1 MKIFDVFRSKRGSH
15 LDQAIAQVC
24 EDQPD
29 AKSLSASAERVWK
42 RIQAGDGDVAAAK
55 PLQMIQGCAD
65 IRALLPAFYKHE
77 LQPARASIVE
87 DHLREC
93 VSCRSSVH
101 GRGLEADAA
110 GKWQMETPGYGA
122 RWTLPRPFLVAAAA
136 AVLVGLVWAGSS
148 WYFAGLPGARARIAS
163 SDGQIFAVS
172 AKNIR
177 MLKPGDEVDSQEFIR
192 TAAGSHA
199 TVKLLDGSDVEMN
212 QRAEFAVSATRRDTT
227 IELNQGSIIVHAAKR
242 RRGHL
247 YVSAP
252 DCRVAVTGTMFAVNS
267 GTKGSRVTVIEGE
280 VHVTHS
286 GQESILH
293 SGDQLATTHAVALVP
308 VREEIAWSH
317 DLDHELALLAEFS
330 KLSEKFEQIPTP
342 PARYESKILPL
353 LPQDTILYVSI
364 PNLGEA
370 LQEANQIFQQ
380 QLVESPV
387 LQQWWGQVNRSADQ
401 ITPAE
406 LIAQVPALSQFLGDE
421 VVITMSGGS
430 RNGPVLLS
438 EIRRPGLEDFLQ
450 NHLASAFTG
459 HDSASD
465 LHVVNPQSL
474 ASLADNTRGMVMLVR
489 ESMLIVGGDANS
501 VRQMSGQIDGGTKL
515 FGSTDFAQR
524 ILGVYSGGAETLLA
538 INFAAIL
545 NTPQNL
551 SSKAFRT
558 SGVDNVKY
566 LVATRTATPNH
577 GDNRL
582 TLEFAGARRGIPS
595 WLAEPAP
602 MGSLDYVSAN
612 AGAALS
618 VVAKQPALMLDDLF
632 TTIGSSNASF
642 SNDLAEMNTELGFDL
657 RNDLA
662 SALGGEMTLALDG
675 PLLPTPSWKIVVE
688 VNNPGALEL
697 VIERSIQRR
706 SRDAQG
712 SNAPGVTLEQQQIG
726 GRTFY
731 TIHMAGPGVATE
743 CDYTFADG
751 YMLLAPSRALL
762 VAALDTHSDGS
773 SLARSASF
781 RSLLPSDNQANFS
794 GMLYQNL
801 SPILKPV
808 ASQVTSQQFAVLQQL
823 AADSKPSVISAYGET
838 DRIEV
843 ATNGKLLDLNPG
855 IMTLF
860 RLLGQADH
868 GTSAKRHP

>member
-1 MKIFDVFRSKRGSH
+1 MKIFGLFRAKRDSY
-15 LDQAIAQVC
+15 LDQAISQVR
-24 EDQPD
+24 EDKPD

-42 RIQAGDGDVAAAK
+42 RIQADEGDVAAANS
-55 PLQMIQGCAD
+55 PQVIQGCAD
-65 IRALLPAFYKHE
+65 IRVLLPAFYKHE
-77 LQPARASIVE
+77 LRPARASIVE

-93 VSCRSSVH
+93 VSCRSYVQ

-110 GKWQMETPGYGA
+110 RKWQMGTTGHGA
-122 RWTLPRPFLVAAAA
+122 RWAFPRPFLVAAAA

-148 WYFAGLPGARARIAS
+148 WYFAGLPGASARIGSAE
-163 SDGQIFAVS
+163 GQIFAVS

-177 MLKPGDEVDSQEFIR
+177 MLKPGDEVDGEEFIR

-199 TVKLLDGSDVEMN
+199 SVKLLDGSDVEMN

-227 IELNQGSIIVHAAKR
+227 IQLDQGSIIVHAAKR
-242 RRGHL
+242 HRGHL

-280 VHVTHS
+280 VHVTHA

-293 SGDQLATTHAVALVP
+293 SGDQLATTQAVAVVP

-330 KLSEKFEQIPTP
+330 KLREKFEQIPTP
-342 PARYESKILPL
+342 PARYESNILPL
-353 LPQDTILYVSI
+353 LPQDTVLYVSI

-370 LQEANQIFQQ
+370 LQQANQIFQQ
-380 QLVESPV
+380 QLLQSSV
-387 LQQWWGQVNRSADQ
+387 LQQWWGQVHRSAQQ
-401 ITPAE
+401 ITPE
-406 LIAQVPALSQFLGDE
+406 DLIAQVRAISQFLGDE
-421 VVITMSGGS
+421 VVITMSRDS
-430 RNGPVLLS
+430 ENGPVLLS
-438 EIRRPGLEDFLQ
+438 EIRQPGLEDFLQ
-450 NHLASAFTG
+450 NHLTSAFTRR
-459 HDSASD
+459 ASD

-474 ASLADNTRGMVMLVR
+474 ASLPDNTHGMVMLVR
-489 ESMLIVGGDANS
+489 QNMLVVGGDTNS
-501 VRQMSGQIDGGTKL
+501 VRQMNAQISGATKL
-515 FGSTDFAQR
+515 FGSSDFAQR
-524 ILGVYSGGAETLLA
+524 ILSVYGGGAETLVA

-545 NTPQNL
+545 NTPQN
-551 SSKAFRT
+551 SRSKAFQT
-558 SGVDNVKY
+558 SGFNNVKY
-566 LVATRTATPNH
+566 LVATRSATPNH

-612 AGAALS
+612 AGAAVS
-618 VVAKQPALMLDDLF
+618 FVAKQPALMLDDLVSV
-632 TTIGSSNASF
+632 IGSSDPSF
-642 SNDLAEMNTELGFDL
+642 SNNLAEMNTDLGFDL

-662 SALGGEMTLALDG
+662 STLNGEMTVALDG
-675 PLLPTPSWKIVVE
+675 PLLPTPSWKIIVE
-688 VNNPGALEL
+688 VDNPGALQL
-697 VIERSIQRR
+697 VIEKSIQRR
-706 SRDAQG
+706 NREAQR

-731 TIHMAGPGVATE
+731 TIHMLGPGLATE

-762 VAALDTHSDGS
+762 LAALDTHADGS

-801 SPILKPV
+801 SPILKPL
-808 ASQVTSQQFAVLQQL
+808 ASQVTSQQFAVLQRL
-823 AADSKPSVISAYGET
+823 AADSKPSVICAYGET

-843 ATNGKLLDLNPG
+843 ATNGNLLDLNPG
-855 IMTLF
+855 MMTLF
-860 RLLGQADH
+860 RLLGQADR
-868 GTSAKRHP
+868 GTSSSSHP

>member
-1 MKIFDVFRSKRGSH
+1 MKIFDFFRSERDSH
-15 LDQAIAQVC
+15 LDQAIAQVR

-29 AKSLSASAERVWK
+29 AESLSASAERVWK

-77 LQPARASIVE
+77 LQAARASIVE

-93 VSCRSSVH
+93 VSCRSAVH

-110 GKWQMETPGYGA
+110 AKWQMETPAYSA
-122 RWTLPRPFLVAAAA
+122 RWTLPRPFLVAAATA
-136 AVLVGLVWAGSS
+136 MLVGLVWAGAS
-148 WYFAGLPGARARIAS
+148 WYFAGLPGARARIS
-163 SDGQIFAVS
+163 SADGQIFAVS
-172 AKNIR
+172 TKNIR
-177 MLKPGDEVDSQEFIR
+177 MLQPGDEVDSEEFIR

-199 TVKLLDGSDVEMN
+199 TVKLLDGSDLEMN

-293 SGDQLATTHAVALVP
+293 SGDQLATTPAVALVP

-330 KLSEKFEQIPTP
+330 KLREKFEQIPTP

-370 LQEANQIFQQ
+370 LQQANQIFQQ

-387 LQQWWGQVNRSADQ
+387 LQQWWGQVNRSAQQ
-401 ITPAE
+401 ITPEE

-421 VVITMSGGS
+421 VVITMASGS
-430 RNGPVLLS
+430 RNGPMLLS
-438 EIRRPGLEDFLQ
+438 EIRQPGLEDFLQ
-450 NHLASAFTG
+450 NHLASAFTR

-474 ASLADNTRGMVMLVR
+474 ASVPDNTRGMVMLVR
-489 ESMLIVGGDANS
+489 QNMLIVGGDANS
-501 VRQMSGQIDGGTKL
+501 VRQMSAQIDGGTKL
-515 FGSTDFAQR
+515 FGGTDFAQR

-538 INFAAIL
+538 INFGAIL
-545 NTPQNL
+545 NTPQYS
-551 SSKAFRT
+551 SSKAFQT
-558 SGVDNVKY
+558 SGFNNVKY
-566 LVATRTATPNH
+566 LVATRSATPNH

-582 TLEFAGARRGIPS
+582 TLEFASARRGIPS

-612 AGAALS
+612 AGAAFS
-618 VVAKQPALMLDDLF
+618 VVAKQPALMLDDLLS
-632 TTIGSSNASF
+632 TIGSSNSNF
-642 SNDLAEMNTELGFDL
+642 SNNLAEMNAELGFDL

-675 PLLPTPSWKIVVE
+675 PLLPTPSWKIIVE
-688 VNNPGALEL
+688 VNNPGALQL
-697 VIERSIQRR
+697 VIEKSIQRR
-706 SRDAQG
+706 GREAQG

-731 TIHMAGPGVATE
+731 TIHMLGPGLATE

-762 VAALDTHSDGS
+762 LAALDTHSDGS

-801 SPILKPV
+801 SPILKPL
-808 ASQVTSQQFAVLQQL
+808 ASELTSQQFSLLQQL
-823 AADSKPSVISAYGET
+823 AADSKPTVICGYGET

-855 IMTLF
+855 MMTLF

-868 GTSAKRHP
+868 GTSSKRHP

>member
-1 MKIFDVFRSKRGSH
+1 MKIFGLFRSRRDSC
-15 LDQAIAQVC
+15 LDQAVSQVL

-29 AKSLSASAERVWK
+29 AKSLAASAERVWK
-42 RIQAGDGDVAAAK
+42 RIQAGEGEVGAAK
-55 PLQMIQGCAD
+55 SLQVIQGCAD
-65 IRALLPAFYKHE
+65 IRALLPAFYQHV

-93 VSCRSSVH
+93 VSCRSYVP
-101 GRGLEADAA
+101 GRGRESDAA
-110 GKWQMETPGYGA
+110 AKWQMETPAYGA
-122 RWTLPRPFLVAAAA
+122 RWTLPRPFFVAAAA
-136 AVLVGLVWAGSS
+136 AVLVSLVWAGSS
-148 WYFAGLPGARARIAS
+148 WYFAGPPGARAQIAS
-163 SDGQIFAVS
+163 TEGQIFAVG

-177 MLKPGDEVDSQEFIR
+177 MLKPGDEVDSEEFIR

-212 QRAEFAVSATRRDTT
+212 QHAEFAVSATRRDTT
-227 IELNQGSIIVHAAKR
+227 IRLDQGSIIVHAAKR
-242 RRGHL
+242 PRGHL

-293 SGDQLATTHAVALVP
+293 SGDQLATTQAVALVP
-308 VREEIAWSH
+308 VHEEIAWSH

-330 KLSEKFEQIPTP
+330 KLREKFEQIPTP
-342 PARYESKILPL
+342 PARYASSILPL

-370 LQEANQIFQQ
+370 LQQANQIFQQ
-380 QLVESPV
+380 ALLQSPV
-387 LQQWWGQVNRSADQ
+387 LQQWWGQVNRSAQQ
-401 ITPAE
+401 ITPEE

-421 VVITMSGGS
+421 VVITTRGGS
-430 RNGPVLLS
+430 ENGPVLLS
-438 EIRRPGLEDFLQ
+438 EIRRPGLEEFLQ
-450 NHLASAFTG
+450 NHLASAFTHG
-459 HDSASD
+459 DGATD
-465 LHVVNPQSL
+465 LHVVHLQSL
-474 ASLADNTRGMVMLVR
+474 ASLPENIRGMIMLVR
-489 ESMLIVGGDANS
+489 QNMLIVGGDANS
-501 VRQMSGQIDGGTKL
+501 VRQMNAQIDSGTKL
-515 FGSTDFAQR
+515 FGSTDFAHR
-524 ILGVYSGGAETLLA
+524 SLSVYSGGAETLLA

-545 NTPQNL
+545 NTRQNS
-551 SSKAFRT
+551 SSKAFQT
-558 SGVDNVKY
+558 SGFNNVKY
-566 LVATRTATPNH
+566 LVATRSAAPNH

-612 AGAALS
+612 AGAAVS

-632 TTIGSSNASF
+632 NVIGSSDPNF
-642 SNDLAEMNTELGFDL
+642 SNNLEEMNTKLGFDL
-657 RNDLA
+657 RDDLA
-662 SALGGEMTLALDG
+662 SALNGEMTLALDG
-675 PLLPTPSWKIVVE
+675 PLLPTPSWKIIVE
-688 VNNPGALEL
+688 INDPGALQL
-697 VIERSIQRR
+697 VIEKSIQRR
-706 SRDAQG
+706 NREAQG
-712 SNAPGVTLEQQQIG
+712 SNAPGVTLDQQQIG

-731 TIHMAGPGVATE
+731 TIRMLGPGLATE

-762 VAALDTHSDGS
+762 LAALGTHADGS

-801 SPILKPV
+801 SPIMKPL
-808 ASQVTSQQFAVLQQL
+808 ASEVTSQQFAVLQQL
-823 AADSKPSVISAYGET
+823 AAESKPSVICAYGET

-855 IMTLF
+855 VMTLF
-860 RLLGQADH
+860 GLLGQADH
-868 GTSAKRHP
+868 GTSARRHP

>member
-1 MKIFDVFRSKRGSH
+1 MKIFDFFRSKRDSH
-15 LDQAIAQVC
+15 LDQAIAQVR

-29 AKSLSASAERVWK
+29 AESLSASAERVWK

-77 LQPARASIVE
+77 LQAARASIVE

-93 VSCRSSVH
+93 VSCRSAVH

-110 GKWQMETPGYGA
+110 AKWQMETPAYSA
-122 RWTLPRPFLVAAAA
+122 RWTLPRPFLVAAATA
-136 AVLVGLVWAGSS
+136 MLVGLVWAGAS
-148 WYFAGLPGARARIAS
+148 WYFAGLPGAHARIS
-163 SDGQIFAVS
+163 SADGQIFAVS
-172 AKNIR
+172 TKNIR
-177 MLKPGDEVDSQEFIR
+177 MLQPGDEVDSEEFIR

-199 TVKLLDGSDVEMN
+199 TVKLLDGSDLEMN

-293 SGDQLATTHAVALVP
+293 SGDQLATTPAVALVP

-330 KLSEKFEQIPTP
+330 KLREKFEQIPTP

-370 LQEANQIFQQ
+370 LQQANQIFQQ

-387 LQQWWGQVNRSADQ
+387 LQQWWGQVNRSAQQ
-401 ITPAE
+401 ITPEE

-421 VVITMSGGS
+421 VVITMGSGS
-430 RNGPVLLS
+430 RNGPILLS
-438 EIRRPGLEDFLQ
+438 EIRQPGLEDFLQ
-450 NHLASAFTG
+450 NHLASAFTR
-459 HDSASD
+459 HDGASD

-474 ASLADNTRGMVMLVR
+474 ASLPDNTRGMVMLVR
-489 ESMLIVGGDANS
+489 QNMLIVGGDANS
-501 VRQMSGQIDGGTKL
+501 VRQMSAQIDGGTKL
-515 FGSTDFAQR
+515 FGGTDFAQR

-538 INFAAIL
+538 INFGAIL
-545 NTPQNL
+545 NTPQYG
-551 SSKAFRT
+551 SSKAFQT
-558 SGVDNVKY
+558 SGFNNVKY
-566 LVATRTATPNH
+566 LVATRSATPNH

-612 AGAALS
+612 AGAAFS
-618 VVAKQPALMLDDLF
+618 VVAKQPALMLDDLLS
-632 TTIGSSNASF
+632 TIGSSNSNF
-642 SNDLAEMNTELGFDL
+642 SNNLAEMNAELGFDL

-675 PLLPTPSWKIVVE
+675 PLLPTPSWKIIVE
-688 VNNPGALEL
+688 VNNPGALQL
-697 VIERSIQRR
+697 VIEKSIQRR
-706 SRDAQG
+706 GREAQG

-731 TIHMAGPGVATE
+731 TIHMLGPGLATE

-762 VAALDTHSDGS
+762 LAALDTHSEGS

-801 SPILKPV
+801 SPILKPL
-808 ASQVTSQQFAVLQQL
+808 ASELTSQQFSLLQQL
-823 AADSKPSVISAYGET
+823 AADSKPTVICGYGET

-855 IMTLF
+855 MMTLF

-868 GTSAKRHP
+868 GTSSKRHP

>member
-1 MKIFDVFRSKRGSH
+1 MKIFDFLRSKRDSH
-15 LDQAIAQVC
+15 LDQAIAEVR

-29 AKSLSASAERVWK
+29 TTSLSASAERVWK
-42 RIQAGDGDVAAAK
+42 RIQAGDGGVAAAT

-93 VSCRSSVH
+93 VSCRSFVH

-110 GKWQMETPGYGA
+110 AKWQMETPADGA
-122 RWTLPRPFLVAAAA
+122 RWTIPRPLLVAAAA
-136 AVLVGLVWAGSS
+136 AMLVGLVWAGAS
-148 WYFAGLPGARARIAS
+148 WYFAGLPGASAWIAS
-163 SDGQIFAVS
+163 ADGQIFAVS

-177 MLKPGDEVDSQEFIR
+177 MLKPGDEVDSEEFIR
-192 TAAGSHA
+192 TAAASHA

-212 QRAEFAVSATRRDTT
+212 QRAEFAVTATRRDTT

-242 RRGHL
+242 HRGHL

-286 GQESILH
+286 GQESVLR
-293 SGDQLATTHAVALVP
+293 SGDQLATTQAVALVP

-330 KLSEKFEQIPTP
+330 KLREKFEQISTP

-370 LQEANQIFQQ
+370 LQQANQIFQQ

-387 LQQWWGQVNRSADQ
+387 LQQWWGQVNRSAQQ
-401 ITPAE
+401 ITPEE

-430 RNGPVLLS
+430 KNGPVLLS
-438 EIRRPGLEDFLQ
+438 EIRQPGLEDFLQ
-450 NHLASAFTG
+450 NHLASGFTR
-459 HDSASD
+459 HDDASD
-465 LHVVNPQSL
+465 LHVVNPHSF

-489 ESMLIVGGDANS
+489 QNMFIVGGDADS
-501 VRQMSGQIDGGTKL
+501 VRQMSAQIDGGTTR

-545 NTPQNL
+545 NTPQNS
-551 SSKAFRT
+551 SSKAFLT
-558 SGVDNVKY
+558 SGFNNVKY
-566 LVATRTATPNH
+566 LVATRSATPNH
-577 GDNRL
+577 DDNRL

-612 AGAALS
+612 AGAAFS

-632 TTIGSSNASF
+632 NTLSSSNPNF
-642 SNDLAEMNTELGFDL
+642 SNNLAEMNTELGFDL

-662 SALGGEMTLALDG
+662 SALDGEMTLSLDG
-675 PLLPTPSWKIVVE
+675 PLLPTPSWKIIVE
-688 VNNPGALEL
+688 VNNPGALQL
-697 VIERSIQRR
+697 LIERSIRR
-706 SRDAQG
+706 SNQEAQG
-712 SNAPGVTLEQQQIG
+712 SQAHAVTLEQQQIG

-731 TIHMAGPGVATE
+731 TIHMLGPGLATE

-762 VAALDTHSDGS
+762 LAALDTHSDGS

-801 SPILKPV
+801 SPILKPL
-808 ASQVTSQQFAVLQQL
+808 ASEVTSQQFSLLQQL
-823 AADSKPSVISAYGET
+823 AADSKPSVICAYGET

-855 IMTLF
+855 MMTLF